1 MKTSIF
7 KCAHLPVISED
18 DNLCCADSTNAW
30 QGCIGVCG
38 GRGETQPLKSTAQ
51 VQLSHIP
58 GVQGEEAVDVNI
70 NSDNDLGTIYSVSI
84 PVRRV
89 KPAFD
94 MNEMADAGIDASWE
108 DDEEPAGAKKEPATK
123 SP

>member
-1 MKTSIF
+1 MTTCVVLTSIM
-7 KCAHLPVISED
+7 PGRVVSEFVEVEVRP
-18 DNLCCADSTNAW
+18 S
-30 QGCIGVCG
+30 
-38 GRGETQPLKSTAQ
+38 LKSTAQ